1 MTEHAAI
8 KDRDDGPILWSNAL
22 FLSLS
27 PLLAI
32 LLIPIYLWYSGG
44 HWAIWVTT
52 FAMWIFTGLGIT
64 LGYHRLFA
72 HRSYKASPV
81 WRFLAL
87 VAGAATLQNSAIVW
101 AAAHRRHHRHTDHH
115 GDPYD
120 ATRGFWW
127 AHMKWIFH
135 ENDQAD
141 DLSNVPDLKADPL
154 VVWQQKWYW
163 VIALVMNLV
172 LPLGLGLLIGRPWG
186 MLLIAGL
193 GRIVFTH
200 QATFSINSLCHI
212 LGTQPW
218 SESNTSKDSW
228 ICAYL
233 TFGEGYHN
241 FHHSFPADYRNGLRW
256 YHFDPAKWAI
266 WTGQRLGLTSNLK
279 RTEAPIQWRKKLER
293 QTEMY
298 ETSLSRFVPEV
309 GADWNH
315 RIESARQLVD
325 EHLNRW
331 SKNLREYQRA
341 CRNKEVTATL
351 LRSLREARRAWRRVW
366 KEFLALEQAMP
377 LPA

>member
-1 MTEHAAI
+1 
-8 KDRDDGPILWSNAL
+8 
-22 FLSLS
+22 
-27 PLLAI
+27 
-32 LLIPIYLWYSGG
+32 
-44 HWAIWVTT
+44 
-52 FAMWIFTGLGIT
+52 
-64 LGYHRLFA
+64 
-72 HRSYKASPV
+72 
-81 WRFLAL
+81 
-87 VAGAATLQNSAIVW
+87 
-101 AAAHRRHHRHTDHH
+101 
-115 GDPYD
+115 
-120 ATRGFWW
+120 
-127 AHMKWIFH
+127 
-135 ENDQAD
+135 
-141 DLSNVPDLKADPL
+141 
-154 VVWQQKWYW
+154 
-163 VIALVMNLV
+163 MNLV

-293 QTEMY
+293 QTEKY
-298 ETSLSRFVPEV
+298 ETSLSQFVPEV

-341 CRNKEVTATL
+341 CRNKEVTAAL
-351 LRSLREARRAWRRVW
+351 LRSLREARRAWRRAW
-366 KEFLALEQAMP
+366 KEFLALERALP